1 MAAYKGIDGPDS
13 LPPYEPGPNTTSLP
27 DRPLTEAEIMEKLRG
42 AFGLPAEASAAPEP
56 AAEQPTQAEKA
67 LSWVD
72 RLRATFGFPPAGSA
86 EKRYDPDQPRAPK
99 GSPDGGQWTSDVHS
113 PDRRGR
119 FSKVEARGLISLM
132 VESGGFS
139 YQPFD
144 DYSPSDGYM
153 VSPYPERS
161 ETMKQAE
168 VSEKRFGRY
177 VNRNNDALVED
188 NHFFGGWLD
197 TETDTVWLDVSI
209 RAKTPE
215 EAQRLACEHD
225 QIAYWDIKN
234 MQEVRVEC

>member
-1 MAAYKGIDGPDS
+1 MDQ
-13 LPPYEPGPNTTSLP
+13 TT
-27 DRPLTEAEIMEKLRG
+27 DRPISEAEKLRG

-56 AAEQPTQAEKA
+56 AAEQPAQAEKA

-72 RLRATFGFPPAGSA
+72 RLRVTFGFPPAGST

-119 FSKVEARGLISLM
+119 FSKVEARGLISMM

-168 VSEKRFGRY
+168 VSETRFGRY
-177 VNRNNDALVED
+177 VNRNNDALVKD

-197 TETDTVWLDVSI
+197 TETNTVWLDVSV
-209 RAKTPE
+209 RAKTAE
-215 EAQRLACEHD
+215 EAKRLACEHD